1 MKNPWFPYLTMPL
14 IQGCSKEAVEK
25 NIEKLVSEGRSSEEA
40 FAIAA
45 SIADRNMKKC
55 GEERQEEIRNGEYT

>member
-1 MKNPWFPYLTMPL
+1 MPL

-25 NIEKLVSEGRSSEEA
+25 NIRKLVSEGRSREQA
-40 FAIAA
+40 YAIAA
-45 SIADRNMKKC
+45 STADDNMKKC

>member
-1 MKNPWFPYLTMPL
+1 MPL

-45 SIADRNMKKC
+45 SIADQNMKKC
-55 GEERQEEIRNGEYT
+55 GEERQQEIRDGEYT